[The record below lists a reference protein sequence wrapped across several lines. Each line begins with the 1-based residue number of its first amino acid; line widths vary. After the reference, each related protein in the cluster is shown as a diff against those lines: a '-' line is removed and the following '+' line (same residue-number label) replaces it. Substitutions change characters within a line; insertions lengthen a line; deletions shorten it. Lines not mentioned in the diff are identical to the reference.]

1 MILADNAPLSFYF
14 SRIHC
19 RMSVLGYHWFSSCFI
34 KIFQYFWSLPMSILV
49 LDQSQTNAC
58 HKNKNNEELNDLIV

>member
-1 MILADNAPLSFYF
+1 MLQ
-14 SRIHC
+14 
-19 RMSVLGYHWFSSCFI
+19 
-34 KIFQYFWSLPMSILV
+34 IFQYFWSLPMSILV